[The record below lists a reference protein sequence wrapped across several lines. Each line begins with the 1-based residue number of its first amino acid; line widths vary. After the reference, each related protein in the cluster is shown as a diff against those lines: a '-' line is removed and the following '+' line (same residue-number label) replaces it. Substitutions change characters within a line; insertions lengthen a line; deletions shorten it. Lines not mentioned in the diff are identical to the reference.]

1 MDNPQPA
8 HRADWSDDRIEQW
21 VATLLRGGVYLAA
34 GVTTLGGIAL
44 LVQHGRAIA
53 DYRVFHGEPA
63 GLVSLHGVLSGVG
76 RLESHSVA
84 QLGLMLLIAT
94 PVARVLVSLV
104 PIRRPASWATIA
116 WWSTASLTGAAN
128 SASAR
133 STLPTDAPVRS

>member
-1 MDNPQPA
+1 MDTPQPA

-104 PIRRPASWATIA
+104 GFLLQRDRLYAAI
-116 WWSTASLTGAAN
+116 TAVVLAVLLFSLLLGG
-128 SASAR
+128 R
-133 STLPTDAPVRS
+133 L

>member
-104 PIRRPASWATIA
+104 GFLLQRDRLYAAI
-116 WWSTASLTGAAN
+116 TAVVLAVLLFSLLLGG
-128 SASAR
+128 R
-133 STLPTDAPVRS
+133 L

>member
-8 HRADWSDDRIEQW
+8 HLADWSDERIEQW
-21 VATLLRGGVYLAA
+21 VAALLRGGVYLAA

-44 LVQHGRAIA
+44 LVQDGRAIA

-76 RLESHSVA
+76 RLESHSVV
-84 QLGLMLLIAT
+84 QFGLMLLIAT

-104 PIRRPASWATIA
+104 GFLLQRDRLYAAI
-116 WWSTASLTGAAN
+116 TAVVLTVLLFSLLLGG
-128 SASAR
+128 R
-133 STLPTDAPVRS
+133 L